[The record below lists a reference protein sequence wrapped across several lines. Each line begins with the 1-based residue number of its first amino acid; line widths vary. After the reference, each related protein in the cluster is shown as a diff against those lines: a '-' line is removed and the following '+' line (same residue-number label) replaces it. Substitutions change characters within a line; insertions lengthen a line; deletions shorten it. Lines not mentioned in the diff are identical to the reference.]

1 MYIVICTK
9 MNTFIFPTGNQRKF
23 FLQNN
28 TKFSDLFNENF
39 QCCHEVIMLDVV
51 ANNMLKI

>member
-1 MYIVICTK
+1 MS
-9 MNTFIFPTGNQRKF
+9 TFIYPTNNQRKF
-23 FLQNN
+23 LLQKNIE
-28 TKFSDLFNENF
+28 FSDLFNENF